1 MPNFFSSNT
10 KIDNV
15 KLKKNTNFGSSDLRS
30 EELQNQNEYNY
41 KSLFLKLDDLL
52 DQHLIQIPDYIKID
66 VDGHEMEVLKGMEK
80 VFENQKLKS
89 VIIEVEKNN
98 RKEIDS
104 FFKKNNFYQNMDMFS
119 ENDNNLIYER
129 KIIV

>member
-1 MPNFFSSNT
+1 M
-10 KIDNV
+10 
-15 KLKKNTNFGSSDLRS
+15 
-30 EELQNQNEYNY
+30 QNQNEYNY

-89 VIIEVEKNN
+89 VIIEVEK
-98 RKEIDS
+98 IIG
-104 FFKKNNFYQNMDMFS
+104 KKLIPFS
-119 ENDNNLIYER
+119 K
-129 KIIV
+129 KIIFIKIWICFLKMIII